1 MAWYDFITH
10 LIDKLNGN
18 NKPRLKL
25 FADEQK
31 RWAATSQYERGLRV
45 IEVDKIVGT
54 VDRNRQL
61 ELDADFQYRNG
72 IKPFRLRRILE
83 ALESGVILPP
93 IEVDQIKDEYFVI
106 DGHHRVAAA
115 KEIGQVYIDASV
127 REYLPDVN
135 NPANTLF
142 YERRRW
148 KKGTGLRDIRLTEP
162 GGYNKLLNRI
172 KDYRKAQEQKGRTL
186 SIYEAAE
193 EWYSSEYLPV
203 AAVIEDHHML
213 DRFEG
218 RTVADVF
225 VYIMDHRW
233 LKSKRLGND
242 IGLQQAVADFVAD
255 FGQRTLADRA
265 ERMVEPI
272 VRLGTNVIA
281 RARSDRHP
289 NPLLSWMP
297 EELEDDFTASL
308 VVGLLSLPSYG
319 LKKLRRRIGHRQSEQ
334 ETPQSGSRISSPR

>member
-10 LIDKLNGN
+10 LIDELNGN

-61 ELDADFQYRNG
+61 ELDANFQYRNG

-83 ALESGVILPP
+83 ALESGTVLPP
-93 IEVDQIKDEYFVI
+93 IDVDQIKDEYFVI

-115 KEIGQVYIDASV
+115 KEIGQIYIDANV

-148 KKGTGLRDIRLTEP
+148 KKETGLRDIRLTEP

-172 KDYRKAQEQKGRTL
+172 KDYQKEQEQKGRTL
-186 SIYEAAE
+186 KIPEAAE
-193 EWYSSEYLPV
+193 EWYSSEYQPV
-203 AAVIEDHHML
+203 AAIIEDHHLL
-213 DRFEG
+213 DRFPN

-233 LKSKRLGND
+233 LKSKRLGRD
-242 IGLQQAVADFVAD
+242 IGLQQSVADFVAD
-255 FGQRTLADRA
+255 FGHHTLAERA
-265 ERMVEPI
+265 ERVVEPI
-272 VRLGTNVIA
+272 IRLGTNVIA
-281 RARSDRHP
+281 RAHSDRHP

-297 EELEDDFTASL
+297 EDLEDDFTASL
-308 VVGLLSLPSYG
+308 VIGLLALPGYG
-319 LKKLRRRIGHRQSEQ
+319 LKKLRQRIGHEQSK
-334 ETPQSGSRISSPR
+334 ETPQSGSSISTPR